1 LQELSR
7 HRVASLSVKS
17 TRYTLKELKAEEQFS
32 FNDLDRVDKY
42 IVLTSSDDV
51 NRASI
56 EALNRTQSLLKGG
69 YPGFGKMLYPK
80 SLLKTWGLTLGH
92 KIVRR
97 LKNFLKI
104 LEPS

>member
-17 TRYTLKELKAEEQFS
+17 TRYTLKELKTEEQFS

-42 IVLTSSDDV
+42 IVLTSSEDV

-56 EALNRTQSLLKGG
+56 EALNRLQSLLKSGISNDIAK
-69 YPGFGKMLYPK
+69 YALPESY
-80 SLLKTWGLTLGH
+80 KTELTLDN
-92 KIVRR
+92 KC
-97 LKNFLKI
+97 
-104 LEPS
+104 